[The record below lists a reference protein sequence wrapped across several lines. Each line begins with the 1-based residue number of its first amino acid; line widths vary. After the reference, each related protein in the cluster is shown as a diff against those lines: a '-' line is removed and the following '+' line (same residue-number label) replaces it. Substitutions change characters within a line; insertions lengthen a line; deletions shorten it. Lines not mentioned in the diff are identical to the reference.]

1 MTLAERIINLNNYEA
16 MDQAE
21 TPETID
27 NMIQTD
33 PTAVIDYLVSII
45 EDLTEA

>member
-27 NMIQTD
+27 RMIKED
-33 PTAVIDYLVSII
+33 PEAVIDYLVSII
-45 EDLTEA
+45 EELTEG